1 MAAIGV
7 RRDSAKKKK
16 QEDKMASEQLEQTLA
31 MFKEMGAKMAEA
43 KDMDAMRAVMV
54 DAQAPAGVTCTA
66 VDAGGVSAEWSVAD
80 TAADDKAILYVHGG
94 GFVMGSA
101 GSHRDLTGR
110 LSKASG
116 ARVLSLNY
124 RLAPE
129 HPFPA
134 QIDDSVAAYS
144 WLLDEGYKPANIAI
158 AGDSAGG
165 GLAFSALL
173 AIRDSGKPLPAAG
186 VGISPWVDMEGK
198 GDSMSTRAAV
208 DPVVQKEGL
217 LGMAKLYLGDA
228 EPTNPLAAPLHANL
242 EGLPPLLIH
251 VGDSETLLD
260 DANRIAAKAKNAG
273 VDVTLKV
280 WDEMPHVWHL
290 FAPILP
296 EGQQAIEEI
305 GSFFQARTQ

>member
-1 MAAIGV
+1 
-7 RRDSAKKKK
+7 
-16 QEDKMASEQLEQTLA
+16 MASPQLQQTLD

-43 KDMDAMRAVMV
+43 KDINAMRAIMIE
-54 DAQAPAGVTCTA
+54 AQAPAGVTCTP
-66 VDAGGVSAEWSVAD
+66 VEAGGVSAEWHVAD
-80 TAADDKAILYVHGG
+80 GADQDKVILYVHGG
-94 GFVMGSA
+94 GYVMGSA
-101 GSHRDLTGR
+101 GSHRDMTSR
-110 LSKASG
+110 LSQAAG

-134 QIDDSVAAYS
+134 PVDDSVAAYR
-144 WLLDEGYKPANIAI
+144 WLLGQGIPAANIAI

-165 GLAFSALL
+165 GLALAALI
-173 AIRDSGKPLPAAG
+173 AIRDAGEPVPAAG
-186 VGISPWVDMEGK
+186 IGISPWVDMEGT
-198 GDSMSTRAAV
+198 GESMTTRAAV

-217 LGMAKLYLGDA
+217 LGMAQLYLGGAD
-228 EPTNPLAAPLHANL
+228 PKNPLAAPLHANL
-242 EGLPPLLIH
+242 AGLPPLLIQ

-260 DANRIAAKAKNAG
+260 DATRITERARKAD

-296 EGQQAIEEI
+296 EGQRAIEEI
-305 GSFFQARTQ
+305 GTFFKEQTA

>member
-1 MAAIGV
+1 
-7 RRDSAKKKK
+7 
-16 QEDKMASEQLEQTLA
+16 MASPQLQQTLD

-43 KDMDAMRAVMV
+43 KDINAMRAIMIE
-54 DAQAPAGVTCTA
+54 AQAPAGVTCTP

-80 TAADDKAILYVHGG
+80 GADQDKVILYVHGG
-94 GFVMGSA
+94 GYVMGSA
-101 GSHRDLTGR
+101 GSHRDMTGR
-110 LSKASG
+110 LSQTAG

-129 HPFPA
+129 YPFPA
-134 QIDDSVAAYS
+134 PVDDAVAAYR
-144 WLLDEGYKPANIAI
+144 WLLGQGIQASNIAI

-165 GLAFSALL
+165 GLAFAALI
-173 AIRDSGKPLPAAG
+173 AIRDAGEPVPAAG
-186 VGISPWVDMEGK
+186 IGISPWVDMEGT
-198 GDSMSTRAAV
+198 GESMTTRAAV

-217 LGMAKLYLGDA
+217 LGMAKIYLGGAD
-228 EPTNPLAAPLHANL
+228 PKNPLAAPLHANL
-242 EGLPPLLIH
+242 AGLPPLLIQ
-251 VGDSETLLD
+251 VGDAETLLN
-260 DANRIAAKAKNAG
+260 DATRITERARKAD

-305 GSFFQARTQ
+305 GAFFKEQTA

>member
-1 MAAIGV
+1 
-7 RRDSAKKKK
+7 
-16 QEDKMASEQLEQTLA
+16 MASPQLQQTLD

-43 KDMDAMRAVMV
+43 KDINAMRAIMIE
-54 DAQAPAGVTCTA
+54 AQAPAGVTCTP
-66 VDAGGVSAEWSVAD
+66 VEAGGVSAEWSVAD
-80 TAADDKAILYVHGG
+80 GADQDKVILYVHGG
-94 GFVMGSA
+94 GYVMGSA
-101 GSHRDLTGR
+101 GSHRDMTGR
-110 LSKASG
+110 LSQAAG

-134 QIDDSVAAYS
+134 PVDDALAAYR
-144 WLLDEGYKPANIAI
+144 WLLGQGIQASNIAI

-165 GLAFSALL
+165 GLALAALI
-173 AIRDSGKPLPAAG
+173 AIRDAGEPVPAAG
-186 VGISPWVDMEGK
+186 IGISPWVDMEGT
-198 GDSMSTRAAV
+198 GESMTTRAAV

-228 EPTNPLAAPLHANL
+228 DPKNPLAAPLHANL
-242 EGLPPLLIH
+242 AGLPPLLIQ

-260 DANRIAAKAKNAG
+260 DATRITERARKAD
-273 VDVTLKV
+273 VDVTLKI

-296 EGQQAIEEI
+296 EGRQAIEEI
-305 GSFFQARTQ
+305 GAFFKERTA

>member
-1 MAAIGV
+1 
-7 RRDSAKKKK
+7 
-16 QEDKMASEQLEQTLA
+16 MASEQLQQTLA
-31 MFKEMGAKMAEA
+31 MFKEMGTKMAEA
-43 KDMDAMRAVMV
+43 KDIDAMREVMV
-54 DAQAPAGVTCTA
+54 EAQAPAGVTCTA

-80 TAADDKAILYVHGG
+80 TAANDKAILYVHGG

-144 WLLDEGYKPANIAI
+144 WLLEEGYKPSNIAI

-165 GLAFSALL
+165 GLALSALL

-260 DANRIAAKAKNAG
+260 DSNRLTAKAKSAG

>member
-1 MAAIGV
+1 
-7 RRDSAKKKK
+7 
-16 QEDKMASEQLEQTLA
+16 MASPQLQQTLD

-43 KDMDAMRAVMV
+43 KDINDIRAIMIE
-54 DAQAPAGVTCTA
+54 AQAPAGVTCTP

-80 TAADDKAILYVHGG
+80 GADQGKVILYVHGG
-94 GFVMGSA
+94 GYVMGSA
-101 GSHRDLTGR
+101 GSHRDMTGR
-110 LSKASG
+110 LSQAAG

-134 QIDDSVAAYS
+134 PVDDSVAAYR
-144 WLLDEGYKPANIAI
+144 WLLGQGIQASNIAI

-165 GLAFSALL
+165 GLALAALI
-173 AIRDSGKPLPAAG
+173 AIRDAGEPMPAAG
-186 VGISPWVDMEGK
+186 IGISPWVDMEGT
-198 GDSMSTRAAV
+198 GESMTTRAAV

-217 LGMAKLYLGDA
+217 LNMAQLYLGGAD
-228 EPTNPLAAPLHANL
+228 PKDPLAAPLHANL
-242 EGLPPLLIH
+242 AGLPPLLIQ
-251 VGDSETLLD
+251 VGDAETLLD
-260 DANRIAAKAKNAG
+260 DATRITERAQKADVN
-273 VDVTLKV
+273 VTLKI

-305 GSFFQARTQ
+305 GTFFKEQTA

>member
-1 MAAIGV
+1 
-7 RRDSAKKKK
+7 
-16 QEDKMASEQLEQTLA
+16 MASPQLQQTLD

-43 KDMDAMRAVMV
+43 KDINAMRAIMIE
-54 DAQAPAGVTCTA
+54 APAPAGVTCTP
-66 VDAGGVSAEWSVAD
+66 VEAGGVSAEWSVAD
-80 TAADDKAILYVHGG
+80 GADQDKVILYVHGG
-94 GFVMGSA
+94 GYVMGSA
-101 GSHRDLTGR
+101 GSHRDMTGR
-110 LSKASG
+110 LSQTAG

-134 QIDDSVAAYS
+134 PVDDSVAAYR
-144 WLLDEGYKPANIAI
+144 WLLGQGIQASNIAI

-165 GLAFSALL
+165 GLALAALI
-173 AIRDSGKPLPAAG
+173 AIRDAGEPVPAAG
-186 VGISPWVDMEGK
+186 IGISPWVDMEGT
-198 GDSMSTRAAV
+198 GESMTTRAAV

-228 EPTNPLAAPLHANL
+228 DPKNPLAAPLHANL
-242 EGLPPLLIH
+242 AGLPPLLIQ

-260 DANRIAAKAKNAG
+260 DATRITERARKAD
-273 VDVTLKV
+273 VDVTLKI

-305 GSFFQARTQ
+305 GAFFKEQTA

>member
-1 MAAIGV
+1 
-7 RRDSAKKKK
+7 
-16 QEDKMASEQLEQTLA
+16 MASPQLQQTLD

-43 KDMDAMRAVMV
+43 KDINAMRAIMIE
-54 DAQAPAGVTCTA
+54 APAPAGVTCTP
-66 VDAGGVSAEWSVAD
+66 VEAGGVSAEWSVAD
-80 TAADDKAILYVHGG
+80 GADQDKVILYVHGG
-94 GFVMGSA
+94 GYVMGSA
-101 GSHRDLTGR
+101 GSHRDMTGR
-110 LSKASG
+110 LSQTAG

-134 QIDDSVAAYS
+134 PVDDSVAAYR
-144 WLLDEGYKPANIAI
+144 WLLGQGIRASNIAI

-165 GLAFSALL
+165 GLALAALI
-173 AIRDSGKPLPAAG
+173 AIRDAGEPVPAAG
-186 VGISPWVDMEGK
+186 IGISPWVDMEGT
-198 GDSMSTRAAV
+198 GESMTTRAAV

-217 LGMAKLYLGDA
+217 LGMAKLYLGGAD
-228 EPTNPLAAPLHANL
+228 PKNPLAAPLHANL
-242 EGLPPLLIH
+242 AGLPPLLIQ

-260 DANRIAAKAKNAG
+260 DATRITERARKAD
-273 VDVTLKV
+273 VDVTLKI

-305 GSFFQARTQ
+305 GAFFKERTA